1 MKKVFFVGLLV
12 ILSAL
17 IVYSGPFFDKKLAI
31 SGTTNRFVSLI
42 VGNSEDLKA
51 QIESLEGENRYLK
64 ELLGENTD
72 GDIDSIKVYSSY
84 PFNSKGEIA
93 IAAGENLGLVVGDT
107 IIAGGNILV
116 GRVRSVF
123 KSSSIVT
130 TIFDPSWEVQVRIG
144 ESEVDALMQGGNELR
159 LTLIPSDG
167 FIESGDLVVS
177 AGENLPYGIEI
188 GFVGTTLSAPG
199 DVFQEATIEP
209 SLQIKNLRDVA
220 LYR

>member
-12 ILSAL
+12 VLSAL
-17 IVYSGPFFDKKLAI
+17 IIYSGPLFDKKLAV
-31 SGTTNRFVSLI
+31 SSATNRLVSLI
-42 VGNSEDLKA
+42 VRGSGGL
-51 QIESLEGENRYLK
+51 QTRIESLEDENRYLR
-64 ELLGENTD
+64 ELLGKNTD
-72 GDIDSIKVYSSY
+72 GTDSIKVYSSY

-93 IAAGENLGLVVGDT
+93 IAAGENLGLVPGDT
-107 IIAGGNILV
+107 IVIGGNILV

-144 ESEVDALMQGGNELR
+144 ESEVNALMQGGNELR

-167 FIESGDLVVS
+167 YIEEGDLVVS
-177 AGENLPYGIEI
+177 AGERLPYGLEV
-188 GFVGTTLSAPG
+188 GFVGRTSSMPG
-199 DVFQEATIEP
+199 DVFQEAIIEP
-209 SLQIKNLRDVA
+209 SLQIKNLRDVT

>member
-1 MKKVFFVGLLV
+1 MKKAFFIGLLA

-17 IVYSGPFFDKKLAI
+17 IVYSGPLFDKKLAV
-31 SGTTNRFVSLI
+31 SGATNRFVSLI
-42 VGNSEDLKA
+42 VRNSSDLEA
-51 QIESLEGENRYLK
+51 QIEFLESENRYLR
-64 ELLGENTD
+64 ELLNKNTD
-72 GDIDSIKVYSSY
+72 STDSIKVYSSY

-93 IAAGENLGLVVGDT
+93 IAAGENLGLVPGDT
-107 IIAGGNILV
+107 VVIGGNVLV

-159 LTLIPSDG
+159 LTLIPVD
-167 FIESGDLVVS
+167 EYVEKGDLVVS
-177 AGENLPYGIEI
+177 AGRSLPYGLEV
-188 GFVGTTLSAPG
+188 GFVGETVSMPDG
-199 DVFQEATIEP
+199 VFKEAIIEP
-209 SLQIKNLRDVA
+209 SLRIKNLRDVT